1 MDDRECIKVTDHGD
15 SSDNLPLMLER
26 ANVNI
31 DNAMKRIVELEER
44 LRRMREDEVEIAI
57 EALTPD
63 PSPDGRG
70 EIAKWEWMTICDDP
84 KSAHREDAAIAQA
97 LNDGWQIQSV
107 QFGQSAVVNDGVI
120 EVHRTRVVNLQRVKF
135 VPMVPNPPKEEG
147 KEATLSELV
156 AEVEKTDVQ
165 EVPAIDVLAETVIE
179 PEGEPVVIVQ
189 VLPENMRIVDC
200 LPNEL
205 VKLRDEVAHMSY
217 AEAVKNPFTTAED
230 LAAIHNKEKAQ
241 RVEARRESNRQVWDE
256 KLEAWRVKWANAGM
270 PFEVRQPEWARK

>member
-1 MDDRECIKVTDHGD
+1 MND
-15 SSDNLPLMLER
+15 SVIGSDERLVDKLEA
-26 ANVNI
+26 ANKQL
-31 DNAMKRIVELEER
+31 DGALQRIVELEER
-44 LRRMREDEVEIAI
+44 LRRMRQDEPEEISVSVPEVAA
-57 EALTPD
+57 EQAM
-63 PSPDGRG
+63 S
-70 EIAKWEWMTICDDP
+70 AKWEWMTICDDP
-84 KSAHREDAAIAQA
+84 KSIHREDAAIAQA

-107 QFGQSAVVNDGVI
+107 QFGQSAVVNEGMI
-120 EVHRTRVVNLQRVKF
+120 EIHRTRVVNLQRVQF

-200 LPNEL
+200 LPDGL
-205 VKLRDEVAHMSY
+205 VRDEVAHMSY
-217 AEAVKNPFTTAED
+217 AEAVKNPFTTLED
-230 LAAIHNKEKAQ
+230 LEAIHNKEKAQ

>member
-1 MDDRECIKVTDHGD
+1 MDNRECIKGTDHGD

-44 LRRMREDEVEIAI
+44 LRRMRDDEPEIVI

-63 PSPDGRG
+63 PSPDVRG

-120 EVHRTRVVNLQRVKF
+120 EVHRTRVVNLQRVQF

-147 KEATLSELV
+147 KEATLSELTG
-156 AEVEKTDVQ
+156 EGLDTSNPYE
-165 EVPAIDVLAETVIE
+165 ETVIE
-179 PEGEPVVIVQ
+179 PVGEAVIEPVVVQ
-189 VLPENMRIVDC
+189 VLPENMRIVDS
-200 LPNEL
+200 LPDEL
-205 VKLRDEVAHMSY
+205 VKLRDEVAGMTY
-217 AEAVKNPFTTAED
+217 EQAIKNPFTTAED

-256 KLEAWRVKWANAGM
+256 KLEAWREKWANAGM

>member
-1 MDDRECIKVTDHGD
+1 MDNRECIKGTDHGD

-44 LRRMREDEVEIAI
+44 LRRMRDDEPEIVI

-63 PSPDGRG
+63 PSPDVRG

-120 EVHRTRVVNLQRVKF
+120 EIHRTRVVNLQRVQF

-147 KEATLSELV
+147 KEATLSELTG
-156 AEVEKTDVQ
+156 EGLDTSNPYE
-165 EVPAIDVLAETVIE
+165 ETVIE
-179 PEGEPVVIVQ
+179 PVGEAVIEPVVVQ
-189 VLPENMRIVDC
+189 VLPENMRIVDS
-200 LPNEL
+200 LPDDL
-205 VKLRDEVAHMSY
+205 VKLRDEVAGMTY
-217 AEAVKNPFTTAED
+217 EQAIKNPFTTAED
-230 LAAIHNKEKAQ
+230 LEAIHNKEKAQ
-241 RVEARRESNRQVWDE
+241 RVEARRESNRQAWDE
-256 KLEAWRVKWANAGM
+256 KVEAWAAKWANAGM

>member
-1 MDDRECIKVTDHGD
+1 MND
-15 SSDNLPLMLER
+15 SVIGSDQQTVEKLEA
-26 ANVNI
+26 ANKQL
-31 DNAMKRIVELEER
+31 DGALQRIVELEER
-44 LRRMREDEVEIAI
+44 LRRMREADEAI
-57 EALTPD
+57 SVSVPEVVAD
-63 PSPDGRG
+63 QAMS
-70 EIAKWEWMTICDDP
+70 AKWEWMTICDDP

-120 EVHRTRVVNLQRVKF
+120 EVHRTRVVNLQRVQF

-147 KEATLSELV
+147 KEATLSELTG
-156 AEVEKTDVQ
+156 EGLDTSNPYE
-165 EVPAIDVLAETVIE
+165 ETVIE
-179 PEGEPVVIVQ
+179 PVGEAVIEPVVVQ

-200 LPNEL
+200 LPDDL
-205 VKLRDEVAHMSY
+205 VRDEVAHMSY

-241 RVEARRESNRQVWDE
+241 RVESWREKKASEWNQEVASWAAR
-256 KLEAWRVKWANAGM
+256 WANAGM